1 MAQVSVKV
9 SSPLQKVQLAKSQRG
24 WPCSSWSPEGSWGGR
39 GLFAEEVRGEEHV
52 CGADE
57 VPTPPDAWQE
67 GVLLDGVT

>member
-1 MAQVSVKV
+1 MLNPREAGHAVHGV
-9 SSPLQKVQLAKSQRG
+9 LRG
-24 WPCSSWSPEGSWGGR
+24 HGGGR